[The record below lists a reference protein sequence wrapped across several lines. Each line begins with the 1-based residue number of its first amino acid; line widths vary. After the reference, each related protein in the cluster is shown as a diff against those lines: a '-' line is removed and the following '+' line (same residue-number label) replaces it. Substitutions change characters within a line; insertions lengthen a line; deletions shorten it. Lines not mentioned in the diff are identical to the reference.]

1 MMSEHNGKHDYDGI
15 GTPLELGKEPPTFSD
30 EDLAGIVLGR
40 PDPAICLNW
49 RSRRSGSSGNSL
61 TMLNVLK
68 GGSTN
73 KVHRWLLLVRPQPEP
88 MKAQNLLTYDLMSIW
103 SGNTARPLPA
113 EQISRRKLC

>member
-49 RSRRSGSSGNSL
+49 RSRRSGSSGNFSENPRSGKRP
-61 TMLNVLK
+61 M
-68 GGSTN
+68 N
-73 KVHRWLLLVRPQPEP
+73 KTAA
-88 MKAQNLLTYDLMSIW
+88 KT
-103 SGNTARPLPA
+103 GNG
-113 EQISRRKLC
+113 ISQH